1 MATVTLKPI
10 NELFDESFF
19 VPSYQRGY
27 RWTNVQ
33 VEELLEDLF
42 DFAESKR
49 DDNDYY
55 CLQPII
61 VKKKGNYWEL
71 VDGQQRLTAFWLISA
86 LYYCSNR
93 KDEIDL
99 EYRKYKLNMRKNQYL
114 QNCFQRLKI

>member
-99 EYRKYKLNMRKNQYL
+99 EYRKYKLKYGKNQYL

>member
-55 CLQPII
+55 CWQLLGI
-61 VKKKGNYWEL
+61 G
-71 VDGQQRLTAFWLISA
+71 
-86 LYYCSNR
+86 
-93 KDEIDL
+93 
-99 EYRKYKLNMRKNQYL
+99 
-114 QNCFQRLKI
+114 